1 MMKRE
6 RIMRL
11 IQVLEKRVAEEQ
23 GRLSL
28 LDQQDIGYASQRE
41 IEADLL
47 TLAKYW
53 VENNEDSG
61 DESDDEKELNQLNQL
76 IEEALEMWTKTNK
89 VQYLSEIRKL
99 LNDRRAW
106 KKGDDT
112 NNKQVP
118 QQLQISFL
126 PFDRQE
132 FANDE
137 KDTLTSNSNL

>member
-1 MMKRE
+1 MKRE

-53 VENNEDSG
+53 VENSEDSG
-61 DESDDEKELNQLNQL
+61 GESDDEKELNQLNQL
-76 IEEALEMWTKTNK
+76 IEEALDIWGKTNK

-106 KKGDDT
+106 KKGEDT

-126 PFDRQE
+126 PFARQE
-132 FANDE
+132 FASDE
-137 KDTLTSNSNL
+137 KDTLASNNNL